1 MAEQRLMKTS
11 SILLIAALVGSSAVA
26 ADTRPLAIGLDG
38 SFENERSF
46 ATQAGHDW
54 YRQQRR
60 IAAELMAEHML
71 ARLHELSDE
80 VVPDTC
86 VRGDASPS
94 GRFASAELE
103 QIAHALADPRVLELL
118 ETSPYYAAVVEGRE
132 PITN

>member
-1 MAEQRLMKTS
+1 MKTS

-103 QIAHALADPRVLELL
+103 QIAHALADSRVLELL

>member
-1 MAEQRLMKTS
+1 MKST
-11 SILLIAALVGSSAVA
+11 SILLIATLVGSSAVV

-46 ATQAGHDW
+46 ATQAGDDW
-54 YRQQRR
+54 YQQQRL

-80 VVPDTC
+80 VVPDAC
-86 VRGDASPS
+86 IRGDASPS

-103 QIAHALADPRVLELL
+103 QIAHALADPRVIELL
-118 ETSPYYAAVVEGRE
+118 ETSAYYAAVIEGRV
-132 PITN
+132 PVTN